1 MDVKVPL
8 DGAMDGSVGDGGA
21 ADALRALMIRSI
33 TREAEGLWA
42 FELVPVDGGPLPDY
56 APGAHLDLHLPGGLV
71 RQYSLTNPAD
81 GRRYVLG
88 VARDRAS
95 RGGSRW
101 LHDQARPGDV
111 IQASDPRN
119 TFPLDEDAPLSVLV
133 AGGVGV
139 TPLLAMARRLDALGR
154 PWRLHY
160 AVRDRSVAAF
170 VDRFQAMKGEVALHV
185 DAETG
190 GLMDIAAVV
199 AGTPPEARLYC
210 CGPTPMIEAFEAA
223 ASGRDPAHVRVER
236 FAAAAPRAD
245 DGSLTVELARSGLTV
260 HVGPDE
266 TILDA
271 VLAAG
276 VQAPASCRN
285 GVCGTCETRVLAGV
299 PDHRDMIL
307 SDAEKQAGQT
317 MMICCSR
324 ARSPSLTLDL

>member
-1 MDVKVPL
+1 MAPL
-8 DGAMDGSVGDGGA
+8 EGAADGAVGGRAA

-33 TREAEGLWA
+33 AREAEGLWS
-42 FELVPVDGGPLPDY
+42 FELVATDGAPLPDY

-71 RQYSLTNPAD
+71 RQYSLTNPSD

-101 LHDQARPGDV
+101 LHEQARPGDV
-111 IQASDPRN
+111 IQASAPRN

-139 TPLLAMARRLDALGR
+139 TPLLAMARRLEALGR

-160 AVRDRSVAAF
+160 AVRDRGVAAF
-170 VDRFQAMKGEVALHV
+170 LDQFEGMAGETALHV
-185 DAETG
+185 DADAG
-190 GLMDIAAVV
+190 GLIDVAAVV
-199 AGTPPEARLYC
+199 AGAPADARLYC
-210 CGPTPMIEAFEAA
+210 CGPAPMIAAFEAA
-223 ASGRDPAHVRVER
+223 AAGRDPTHVRVES
-236 FAAAAPRAD
+236 FVAAAPRAD
-245 DGSLTVELARSGLTV
+245 DGGLTVELARSNLTL
-260 HVGPDE
+260 HVAPDE

-276 VQAPASCRN
+276 VAAPFSCRN
-285 GVCGTCETRVLAGV
+285 GVCGTCETRVLAGE

-307 SDAEKQAGQT
+307 SEAEKQAGQSL
-317 MMICCSR
+317 MICCSR